1 MKRYASLSPECT
13 TADFTRQG
21 QDEPPRPLARPGRAL
36 TGEVRRR
43 FCDER
48 GSIPQKTACAV
59 FCRYGSVCGFWKCVS
74 R

>member
-13 TADFTRQG
+13 PSNFTRQG
-21 QDEPPRPLARPGRAL
+21 QGKPPRPRARPGRAL

-43 FCDER
+43 FFDER
-48 GSIPQKTACAV
+48 GNIPQKAACAV
-59 FCRYGSVCGFWKCVS
+59 FCRYGSVCGFRKCVS